1 MSILKSIRK
10 RFGSF
15 STNNKLVVP
24 KPKPPTIGILILG
37 PHSAGKTTIIKQ
49 LKKIHN
55 TLPEDDIR
63 TMTCYIQDVIPGYI
77 KQLCFQYKELSG
89 KTYVDNEKLFHNYY
103 YDRNEKLIVRYLRN
117 AETEYDKLLIPLEL
131 KLVILKY
138 YPMDIDNKNDEL
150 LIELLNVSSPYDFES
165 NQLATKIATVWKDQ
179 RIKETLK
186 LRSHYQIYDNVDYF
200 LKKTQQILQKDYVAT
215 FEDYIR

>member
-10 RFGSF
+10 RFGLF
-15 STNNKLVVP
+15 SSNDNADIKLVAE
-24 KPKPPTIGILILG
+24 KPKHSTIRILFLG

-49 LKKIHN
+49 LNKIHN
-55 TLPEDDIR
+55 TLHENDMRI
-63 TMTCYIQDVIPGYI
+63 MTSYIQDAIPGYI
-77 KQLCFQYKELSG
+77 KLLCFQYKQLSE

-138 YPMDIDNKNDEL
+138 YPIDIDNKNDEL
-150 LIELLNVSSPYDFES
+150 LIELLNLSSPYNFEG

-186 LRSHYQIYDNVDYF
+186 LRSHYQIHDNVD
-200 LKKTQQILQKDYVAT
+200 
-215 FEDYIR
+215 